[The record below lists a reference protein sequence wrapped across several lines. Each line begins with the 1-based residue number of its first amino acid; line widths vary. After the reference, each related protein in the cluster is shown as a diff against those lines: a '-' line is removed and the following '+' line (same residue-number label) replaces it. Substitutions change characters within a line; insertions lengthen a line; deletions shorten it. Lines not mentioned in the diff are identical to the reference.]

1 MSYAS
6 PSSLRRIGVLMG
18 MSVLIAAGLSSL
30 GAGPA
35 LAQNQQCWTSEPS
48 TEAGYPQWP
57 DPPQTV
63 IDPDKAYVAS
73 IDTNRGDIVVEL
85 AASEAPDTVNNF
97 VCLARAGFYEVTVFH
112 RIIANFMIQGGDP
125 TGTGTGGPGYQFEDE
140 LPEGET
146 PYVRG
151 TVAMANAGENTNG
164 SQFFIVQADQ
174 PAGFTPNYSIFGRVT
189 EGLDV
194 LDAISQAPV
203 GPNPQSGEPSE
214 PQVTLGIRS
223 ITIEEDG
230 QPMDALQ
237 GDNPSAATIAS
248 PTVDSA
254 TAANEVATEA
264 VPSTV
269 APESTAEDDDESGSM
284 TLIAGGVGIVA
295 LAALGYG
302 FYRRS
307 RATNR
312 PTAATDNEN

>member
-6 PSSLRRIGVLMG
+6 PSLLRRIGVLMG

-35 LAQNQQCWTSEPS
+35 LAQDQQCWTSEPS

-214 PQVTLGIRS
+214 PQVTLGIQS

-230 QPMDALQ
+230 QPMGALQ
-237 GDNPSAATIAS
+237 GDNPSAAAIAS
-248 PTVDSA
+248 PTVNSA

-312 PTAATDNEN
+312 PTAATNNEN